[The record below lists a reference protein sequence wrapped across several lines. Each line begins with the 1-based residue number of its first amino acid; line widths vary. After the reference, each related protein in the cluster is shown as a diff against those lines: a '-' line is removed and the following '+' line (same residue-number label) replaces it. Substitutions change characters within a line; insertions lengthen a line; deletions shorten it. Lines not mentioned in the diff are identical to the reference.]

1 MKKKQ
6 YREQAQKMYATE
18 DLQIA
23 DNAKVSKRI
32 GDDGAWVQGWVWV
45 YETDVEGEE

>member
-6 YREQAQKMYATE
+6 YREHAQKMYAT

-23 DNAKVSKRI
+23 DNAKVSI
-32 GDDGAWVQGWVWV
+32 GADGAWIQGWVWV